1 MTSGCAIYVGD
12 QQLNPRTNPFGKDVA
27 NRGLYRAL
35 AEHGPWD
42 DQLFLVHNRIDAREL
57 GLSLFDGAVPP
68 KPIRA
73 TTILKQDEIA
83 ARGALLR
90 GQANIDDLAWIRRT
104 FDERAYSLVG
114 LIHSLAPPA
123 MRAYISDVL
132 ISPVQPWDALICTSP
147 AVERHLRDLLV
158 ERADYLSSRFAA
170 PEGRRAPPLPHLPV
184 IPLGIDTERF
194 ARRGDPSRR
203 APARR
208 ALGIDDD
215 VFTLLWV
222 GRLSFFEKAYPQGM
236 FATAEETARRTGR
249 RVCFVMAG
257 WFPSGER
264 GREVWKETAAV
275 YAPSV
280 DIRFLDGNDP
290 RVLEAVWPA
299 SDVFV
304 SMVDN
309 IQETFGITPIE
320 AMASGLPVVVSDW
333 DGYRFTVEEGVTGFR
348 VPTMIAPPG
357 MGQLMAQRHALGMD
371 SYQTYGAQVASHV
384 AVNVRAA
391 ADALTALA
399 GDGDRARSIGAAARR
414 YARSRFDWTAV
425 IPQYAALFEELAA
438 IRSAAGAYER
448 GPVPADNPV
457 RKDPFA
463 AFVDFATDAL
473 SDDTLLRLPD
483 GGAVDPRPHHA
494 ARMNASTEVWRL
506 PVAQSEEI
514 LALVAERGPVAV
526 GDLAARIS
534 GQPRDRLMLHLVWMC
549 KVGLLDWETTEVI
562 PLDRPEPT

>member
-1 MTSGCAIYVGD
+1 MTRGCAIYVGD
-12 QQLNPRTNPFGKDVA
+12 QQLTSRTNPFGKDVA

-42 DQLFLVHNRIDAREL
+42 DQLFLVHNRVDEREL
-57 GLSLFDGAVPP
+57 GLGLFDGAVPP

-73 TTILKQDEIA
+73 TTILNHEEIA
-83 ARGALLR
+83 ARGVLLR
-90 GQANIDDLAWIRRT
+90 GQASVADLAWIRRAY
-104 FDERAYSLVG
+104 DERGYSLVG

-123 MRAYISDVL
+123 MRAYTSDVL

-147 AVERHLRDLLV
+147 AVERHLRELLV
-158 ERADYLSSRFAA
+158 ERSDYLSSRFAA
-170 PEGRRAPPLPHLPV
+170 PEGRRPPPLPHLPV
-184 IPLGIDTERF
+184 IPLGIDTDRF

-208 ALGIDDD
+208 ELGIEDD

-222 GRLSFFEKAYPQGM
+222 GRLSFFEKAYPQAM
-236 FATAEETARRTGR
+236 FAAAQQTARRTGR

-264 GREVWKETAAV
+264 AREVWEETAAI

-333 DGYRFTVEEGVTGFR
+333 DGYRFTVEDGVTGFR
-348 VPTMIAPPG
+348 VPTMIAPRG
-357 MGQLMAQRHALGMD
+357 MGRLMAQRHALGMD
-371 SYQTYGAQVASHV
+371 SYQIYGAQVASHV

-391 ADALTALA
+391 VDAMTALA
-399 GDGDRARSIGAAARR
+399 EDGDRARAIGAAARR
-414 YARSRFDWTAV
+414 HARSRFDWTAV
-425 IPQYAALFEELAA
+425 IPQYASLFEELAT
-438 IRSAAGAYER
+438 IRSAAAAYEQ
-448 GPVPADNPV
+448 GPVPADDPV

-463 AFVDFATDAL
+463 AFVDFATDVL
-473 SDDTLLRLPD
+473 SDDTLLRLAD
-483 GGAVDPRPHHA
+483 GGTVDPKPHYTD
-494 ARMNASTEVWRL
+494 RMNASTEIWRL
-506 PVAQSEEI
+506 PVAQSLEI
-514 LALVAERGPVAV
+514 LTLVAEHGPMAV
-526 GDLAARIS
+526 GDLAAMAS
-534 GQPRDRLMLHLVWMC
+534 SFPRDRLMLHLVWMC